1 MTYINDFFKVLA
13 LLLLLLGSVQPV
25 TIGILQNR
33 LQSVDYSQFTLVQTL
48 QSDLDLTAL
57 MQLEDVS
64 HPIAVVLSVLLAL
77 YINKFVQ
84 VCLYQ
89 IHLLVY
95 EFSPLQ
101 TLWIVLENIWN
112 FIFCV
117 GSPIAIAKVTHLLT
131 ASFLTRFCDIPAIYI
146 DIAAGVLA
154 ICLLLATFAITE
166 QYVEQRTYEIELMAT
181 PPNLNPNN
189 YSSNSHNNDSQN
201 SNHRPP
207 RNR

>member
-25 TIGILQNR
+25 TIGILQNT
-33 LQSVDYSQFTLVQTL
+33 LQSVDYSQFTLVQVL

-64 HPIAVVLSVLLAL
+64 YPIAVVLSVLLAL
-77 YINKFVQ
+77 YINKYVQ
-84 VCLYQ
+84 ICLYQ

-95 EFSPLQ
+95 EFNPFQ

-112 FIFCV
+112 FIYCV
-117 GSPIAIAKVTHLLT
+117 GSPIAIAKATHFLT
-131 ASFLTRFCDIPAIYI
+131 ASFLTQFCDIPAVYT
-146 DIAAGVLA
+146 DISAGVLA
-154 ICLLLATFAITE
+154 ICLLLATLVITE

-189 YSSNSHNNDSQN
+189 YSSNSHNSDSQN
-201 SNHRPP
+201 SNHRSP